1 MFGNFFKKENLLMN
15 SSHKYREIKFPL
27 ILCFVILIVF
37 SFFKITPLI
46 FHQIEQVGTVL
57 NAEFHGL
64 SENDITFNI

>member
-1 MFGNFFKKENLLMN
+1 MN
-15 SSHKYREIKFPL
+15 YREIKFPS

-46 FHQIEQVGTVL
+46 FHQIEHVGAVL

-64 SENDITFNI
+64 SENVITFKI

>member
-1 MFGNFFKKENLLMN
+1 MN
-15 SSHKYREIKFPL
+15 YREIKFPS

-46 FHQIEQVGTVL
+46 FHQIEHVGAVL

-64 SENDITFNI
+64 FENDITFNIW